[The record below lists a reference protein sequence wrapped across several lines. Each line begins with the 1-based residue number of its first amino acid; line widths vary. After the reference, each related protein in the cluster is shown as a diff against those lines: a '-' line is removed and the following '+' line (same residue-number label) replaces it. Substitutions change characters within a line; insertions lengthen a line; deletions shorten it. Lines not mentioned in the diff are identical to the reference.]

1 MIRTLVTSLCLAAI
15 VACGNEKTTTS
26 QDLILNPT
34 SEQLAA
40 AKDVGNTICPVT
52 RSPLGSMGKPVSVI
66 YKGQV
71 IHFCCSGCPGEF
83 AKNPEKYMA
92 ELGLAGK
99 KESSSK

>member
-1 MIRTLVTSLCLAAI
+1 MIRTLVASLCLAAI
-15 VACGNEKTTTS
+15 VACGNEKTSTS
-26 QDLILNPT
+26 GDLVMNPT

-92 ELGLAGK
+92 ELGLSPK
-99 KESSSK
+99 KETSGK